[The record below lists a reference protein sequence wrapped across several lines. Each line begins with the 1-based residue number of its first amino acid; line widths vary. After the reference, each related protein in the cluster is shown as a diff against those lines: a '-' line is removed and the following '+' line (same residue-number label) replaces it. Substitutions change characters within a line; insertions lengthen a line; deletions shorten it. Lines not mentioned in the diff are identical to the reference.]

1 MVRSQKRK
9 ELQKVTQNED
19 KERID
24 RNLVRNIA
32 DQDIL
37 EILKMNKEG
46 SKKDVLENPEAVV
59 LLGVLGSEDKRAKVI
74 TVGIGNRKNVVF

>member
-1 MVRSQKRK
+1 
-9 ELQKVTQNED
+9 
-19 KERID
+19 
-24 RNLVRNIA
+24 
-32 DQDIL
+32 
-37 EILKMNKEG
+37 MNKEG